1 MGCDIHAFAE
11 VKINGKWKINK
22 SINIDRNYDLF
33 SMLANVRNGYGFAG
47 VKTGEGF
54 IPISEPKGV
63 PSNCSNEYIEKV
75 SDWDG
80 DGHSHSWLTLKE
92 IKDFD
97 WGQIS
102 IKQGIISLDEYEKLE
117 KSGEKPSSWSGGISG
132 QNIVIVECD
141 EADKFL
147 LDRSKTGEKRIYV
160 RYRWS
165 ILYSDH
171 ASRFLNNIVPELENM
186 GDHENVRI
194 VFFFDN

>member
-11 VKINGKWKINK
+11 VKTNGKWKFNK

-33 SMLANVRNGYGFAG
+33 SILANVRNGYGFAG

-54 IPISEPKGV
+54 VPISEPKGV
-63 PSNCSNEYIEKV
+63 PCDASSKYLTKCLE
-75 SDWDG
+75 WDG

-97 WGQIS
+97 WGQFTM
-102 IKQGIISLDEYEKLE
+102 KEGIISLGEYIELKD
-117 KSGEKPSSWSGGISG
+117 SDNKPTSWSGGISG
-132 QNIVIVECD
+132 NGIVVVDEE
-141 EADKFL
+141 EADKIIL
-147 LDRSKTGEKRIYV
+147 NPELKNGNRIYV

-171 ASRFLNNIVPELENM
+171 CAYFLERILPELENM
-186 GDHENVRI
+186 GDSENVRI